1 MKKVKLSIFKTDDNL
16 ESALKEALK
25 ATDWT
30 KHVRGKVFIKPNLCS
45 KNYIRGAVTNP
56 LVLFHLVRLLR
67 DRADEVVVGESNG
80 YNYCCNDA
88 FALTG
93 VKKIVE
99 KAGGT
104 TINLSED
111 KTVKVQN
118 PKTYVLW
125 NFPLPKT
132 LVEADSVVD
141 VPVMKTHEFTKYSGA
156 IKNLFGCIPNNRRI
170 FLHPKFDMV
179 MHDLLVLLKPK
190 FVVMDATF
198 AMEGN
203 GPNRGIVIPMN
214 LILASSDLIAM
225 DKLCC
230 EIMGIDW
237 TDINYLNFVDQH
249 YQREEAEP
257 QIIGEK
263 IEDVTQKF
271 LLPYDDL
278 AVRAQR
284 WVYKNYFLTRL
295 CFGTPFLNMLQG
307 CLNVY
312 RKVDEEIMG
321 KEWVNKYWDNSLPR

>member
-1 MKKVKLSIFKTDDNL
+1 MKKLKMGVFRTDDDL
-16 ESALKEALK
+16 ESALREALK
-25 ATDWT
+25 AADWT
-30 KHVRGKVFIKPNLCS
+30 KHIRGKVFIKPNLCS
-45 KNYIRGAVTNP
+45 KHYIRGAVTNP
-56 LVLFHLVRLLR
+56 HLLFHLVSILR
-67 DRADEVVVGESNG
+67 DRAEEVVVGESNG

-88 FALTG
+88 MAMTG
-93 VKKIVE
+93 AKKIVE
-99 KAGGT
+99 KAGGR

-111 KTVKVQN
+111 EIVNVEN
-118 PKTYVLW
+118 PKAYVLR

-141 VPVMKTHEFTKYSGA
+141 VPVMKTHEFTNYSGA

-170 FLHPKFDMV
+170 FLHPHFDMV

-214 LILASSDLIAM
+214 LVLTGSDLVAM

-237 TDINYLNFVDQH
+237 ADISYLKFIDKH
-249 YQREEAEP
+249 LQREETEI
-257 QIIGEK
+257 QVIGEK
-263 IEDVTQKF
+263 IEDVKRQF
-271 LLPYDDL
+271 LLPYADL

-307 CLNVY
+307 CLNAY
-312 RKVDEEIMG
+312 RKVDTEIKG
-321 KEWVNKYWDNSLPR
+321 KEWVDKHWDNSLPR